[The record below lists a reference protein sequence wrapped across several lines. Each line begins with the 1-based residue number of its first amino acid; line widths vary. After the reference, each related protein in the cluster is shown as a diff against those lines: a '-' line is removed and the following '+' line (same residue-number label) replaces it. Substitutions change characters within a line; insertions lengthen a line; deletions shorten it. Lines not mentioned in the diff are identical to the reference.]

1 MPKEIFVIDLLSK
14 LSANSFLV
22 QTQEER
28 LHITPGIFFGMPDK
42 FFRYSDVLDI
52 ALKLATLGKEG
63 VLVVDIEAFKE
74 NIAPKALD
82 MNEFFK
88 VLQSTIKNKDVL
100 GLNETTEPAQPAQ
113 QTPAQPTNKETVQ
126 PTQQTSAQSNGTEAK
141 MESENIPKRSTNS
154 KPQNYSKKTYNGYR
168 KTYSTKN
175 GYVKRTY
182 KNTSKKSGTK

>member
-1 MPKEIFVIDLLSK
+1 MPKEISVIDLLSK
-14 LSANSFLV
+14 LSVNSFLV

-42 FFRYSDVLDI
+42 FFKYSDVLDI

-63 VLVVDIEAFKE
+63 VLVVDIVTFKE

-100 GLNETTEPAQPAQ
+100 GLNESAENAQPAQ
-113 QTPAQPTNKETVQ
+113 QTPAQPVQ
-126 PTQQTSAQSNGTEAK
+126 QSPAQSNGTEVK
-141 MESENIPKRSTNS
+141 VESESTPKNDVNN
-154 KPQNYSKKTYNGYR
+154 KPKNYSKKTYNEYK
-168 KTYSTKN
+168 KTYNTKN
-175 GYVKRTY
+175 RYAKRTY